1 MTIHRKEFL
10 LSGAAALG
18 AAAVPS
24 AARAQLRGQY
34 AQQYTIAVNV
44 PLSGD
49 KGSAGRQIASG
60 VQAAIDENTQLAGPY
75 PGSVF
80 AMRTFDDMDALAQAM
95 VNVQFAAADPSVLA
109 VIGGF
114 DGSLTT
120 ASLATYANQQM
131 PLIVPGSTA
140 DSITARGYRIVWRLP
155 TKDSVEGQLHAR
167 FIAKRNKP
175 KFALAVTQDGDY
187 GYDAARAFV
196 DQAKNLGVASDGYA
210 FPYSKPDY
218 GEHAKRIMTKDP
230 EYILLCGTTDAMGP
244 LIPALRT
251 AGYKGV
257 FGATEGFY
265 DQSTASKYADAFAK
279 GFISTSFPPLDR
291 APDILNTLNDFRSRY
306 TVTAL
311 SAFAYA
317 AAQIVMSAA
326 KRTGANSRLALTSAL
341 QRPSSYDTIVGSFQ
355 FDFNGDPIDPNVF
368 FYTIQDG
375 KFKYVAPAHP
385 TAFLL

>member
-1 MTIHRKEFL
+1 MHRKEFL
-10 LSGAAALG
+10 LSGAAAIG
-18 AAAVPS
+18 AAAAPL
-24 AARAQLRGQY
+24 AARAQIRQY
-34 AQQYTIAVNV
+34 AQQYNIAVNV

-49 KGSAGRQIASG
+49 KGEAGRQIAGG
-60 VQAAIDENTQLAGPY
+60 VQAAIDENNQLAGPY

-120 ASLATYANQQM
+120 ASLPTYSNQRM
-131 PLIVPGSTA
+131 PLLVPASTA
-140 DSITARGYRIVWRLP
+140 DSVTAQGYRMVWRLP
-155 TKDSVEGQLHAR
+155 TKDSTEGQLHAR
-167 FIAKRNKP
+167 FIAKRSKP

-196 DQAKNLGVASDGYA
+196 DQAKNQGMSADGYQ

-218 GEHAKRIMTKDP
+218 AAHAQRILTKSPD
-230 EYILLCGTTDAMGP
+230 YIFLCGTTAAMGP
-244 LIPALRT
+244 LIPALRS
-251 AGYKGV
+251 AGYKGA

-265 DQSTASKYADAFAK
+265 DQSTASKYADAFEK
-279 GFISTSFPPLDR
+279 GFISTSFPPLGR
-291 APDILNTLNDFRSRY
+291 APDVLNALNDFRSRY

-317 AAQIVMSAA
+317 AAQIVMSTA
-326 KRTGANSRLALTSAL
+326 KRTGASSRLALMGAL
-341 QRPSSYDTIVGSFQ
+341 QRPSTYDTIVGSFQ
-355 FDFNGDPIDPNVF
+355 FDFNGDPVDPNLY

-385 TAFLL
+385 TAFVL